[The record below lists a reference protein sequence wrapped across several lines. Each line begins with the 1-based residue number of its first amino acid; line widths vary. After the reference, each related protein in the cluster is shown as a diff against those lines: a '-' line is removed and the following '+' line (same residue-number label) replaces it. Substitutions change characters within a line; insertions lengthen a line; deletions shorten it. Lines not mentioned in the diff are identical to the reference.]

1 MRVSPPLCTLGEV
14 SLKTRYAAN
23 GDVSL
28 AYQEIGDGPRDLL
41 LTTGWVLP
49 IEAIWEEALYA
60 AFVERLASMCRVI
73 LWDKRGTGLSDRV
86 PAVELPTL
94 EQRIE
99 DMTAVLDAADAV
111 EPALFGLSEGS
122 LLSALFAAVHPELAS
137 ALVLYGGWAS
147 SSPKGDSPG
156 LMTEEEAPDFIAAIR
171 ESWGDAGGLLQL
183 WAPSVG
189 EDRRAEGWWNRA
201 LIAGASPSAA
211 LAWLEMTAAMDIRAA
226 LPAISAPALVVHR
239 TDDCIVPVENGRYLA
254 SHIPHARYVELPGQD
269 HLWWF
274 GDRDA
279 LLDEVEEFLTGSPAT
294 GGSQRALMTVLFTD
308 LVDSTQRAAELGDR
322 SWRDLNSSHEHD
334 VRTELA
340 RFRGRPVKTM
350 GDGFLATFDGP
361 ARAIRCACAIR
372 EQSTELGL
380 PMRAGLHTGECE
392 LIGDDVGGIAV
403 NIGARVGALAGP
415 GEVLVSSTVK
425 DLVIGSGIEFADRGA
440 HELKGVPGKWRLF
453 AVTAA

>member
-1 MRVSPPLCTLGEV
+1 V
-14 SLKTRYAAN
+14 SLKTRYARN

-41 LTTGWVLP
+41 LTTGWVLSM
-49 IEAIWEEALYA
+49 ESIWEDALYS
-60 AFVERLASMCRVI
+60 AFVERLASISRVI

-86 PAVELPTL
+86 PAAELPTL

-99 DMTAVLDAADAV
+99 DLSAVLDASDAR

-122 LLSALFAAVHPELAS
+122 LLSALFAATHPERVS
-137 ALVLYGGWAS
+137 ALILYGSWAS
-147 SSPKGDSPG
+147 SLPKDDSPG
-156 LMTEEEAPDFIAAIR
+156 LMGADEARDFLAAVG
-171 ESWGDAGGLLQL
+171 EAWGDSGGLLQI
-183 WAPSVG
+183 WAPSVA
-189 EDRRAEGWWNRA
+189 EDARVQDWWNRA
-201 LIAGASPSAA
+201 LTAGASPSAA

-226 LPAISAPALVVHR
+226 LPAISAPTLIVHR
-239 TDDCIVPVENGRYLA
+239 SDDHIVPVENGRYLA
-254 SHIPHARYVELPGQD
+254 AHIPHARYVELGGED

-279 LLDEVEEFLTGSPAT
+279 LLDEVEELLTGAPAT
-294 GGSQRALMTVLFTD
+294 GGAQRALMTVLFTD
-308 LVDSTQRAAELGDR
+308 LVDSTKRAAELGDR
-322 SWRDLNSSHEHD
+322 GWRDLNSSHEQE
-334 VRTELA
+334 VRTQLD
-340 RFRGRPVKTM
+340 RFRGRAVKTM

-372 EQSTELGL
+372 GPSSGL
-380 PMRAGLHTGECE
+380 ALPVRAGLHAGECE
-392 LIGDDVGGIAV
+392 LIGDDIGGIAV

-440 HELKGVPGKWRLF
+440 HELRGVPGEWHLF